1 MNVWCDAEA
10 KRAVARSINC
20 MFWYEVRQLL
30 PGEDVVVFIRDKK
43 LISDHSK
50 AIRFEIGREKAKEF
64 LIRECK

>member
-20 MFWYEVRQLL
+20 MFQCKVRQLL

-43 LISDHSK
+43 LTSDLSK
-50 AIRFEIGREKAKEF
+50 VIRFEIGREKARDF
-64 LIRECK
+64 